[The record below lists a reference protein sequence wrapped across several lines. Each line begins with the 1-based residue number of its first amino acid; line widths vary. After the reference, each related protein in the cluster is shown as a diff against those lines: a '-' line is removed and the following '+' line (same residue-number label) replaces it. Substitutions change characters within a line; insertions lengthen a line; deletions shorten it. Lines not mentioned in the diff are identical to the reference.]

1 MQMYDPKTK
10 EVTPVDT
17 CFGTHHLNFDDNDV
31 LWFTGGGAVEGWF
44 DTRIYDKTKDESK
57 AQGWTV
63 FVLDTNGNGKRD
75 AYVEPNEPLDPAK
88 DKRIN
93 APFYGVAPSPVD
105 GSIWGSVLGMPG
117 ALVRLTLGSNPPS
130 TALSEIYEVP
140 WKNPKAATEGYA
152 PRGMDVDGNG
162 VVWTVLSSG
171 HLASF
176 DRRKCTAM
184 LNGPTATG
192 QHCPEG
198 WTLYPLP
205 GPNYKGAV
213 DPASADSAYYDF
225 VDRFDML
232 GVGKDVALAT
242 GNLSEGLLAMVDG
255 KFLTLRVPYPM
266 GYFAKG
272 LDGRI
277 DNPNAGWK
285 GKGIYTAVSTRAPF
299 HMEGGKGN
307 TAKLVKFQ
315 VRPEPLSK

>member
-1 MQMYDPKTK
+1 
-10 EVTPVDT
+10 V
-17 CFGTHHLNFDDNDV
+17 
-31 LWFTGGGAVEGWF
+31 
-44 DTRIYDKTKDESK
+44 
-57 AQGWTV
+57 
-63 FVLDTNGNGKRD
+63 
-75 AYVEPNEPLDPAK
+75 
-88 DKRIN
+88 
-93 APFYGVAPSPVD
+93 
-105 GSIWGSVLGMPG
+105 PG
-117 ALVRLTLGSNPPS
+117 ALGHFVPGAHPPE
-130 TALSEIYEVP
+130 TALTEVYEVP
-140 WKNPKAATEGYA
+140 FNNPKATTQGFA
-152 PRGMDVDGNG
+152 PRGMDVDSKG

-171 HLASF
+171 QLASF
-176 DRRKCTAM
+176 DRSKCKGT

-192 QHCPEG
+192 QQCVEG
-198 WTLYPLP
+198 WSLYALP

-213 DPASADSAYYDF
+213 DSASADSAYYDF
-225 VDRFDML
+225 VDRFDLL
-232 GVGKDVALAT
+232 GVGKDVPIAT
-242 GNLSEGLLAMVDG
+242 GNLSEGLLALVDG